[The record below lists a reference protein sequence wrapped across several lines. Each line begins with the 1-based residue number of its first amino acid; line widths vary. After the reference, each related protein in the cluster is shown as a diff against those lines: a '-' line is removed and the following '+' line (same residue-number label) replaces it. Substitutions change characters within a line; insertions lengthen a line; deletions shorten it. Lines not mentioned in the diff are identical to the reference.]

1 MRGKDATR
9 LDSRSILY
17 EFTFFHTIAVS
28 LGGGSLFNSYAHT
41 PYAISHYNNLSASAQ
56 RDMSKWS
63 AKEQK
68 TPNEDALREDDLQY
82 GTGGMTEEELAEK

>member
-1 MRGKDATR
+1 
-9 LDSRSILY
+9 
-17 EFTFFHTIAVS
+17 
-28 LGGGSLFNSYAHT
+28 
-41 PYAISHYNNLSASAQ
+41 
-56 RDMSKWS
+56 MSKWS